1 MATKFFV
8 IDRDNLE
15 ICDTI
20 EAAREKAEWWM
31 ELGRDILN
39 NADDDEIANWMR
51 NGDYL
56 DGIDNGDVEIYA
68 GDDED
73 DDLRDYDGRM
83 SGREIRRYCE
93 RVDVYSGRKAL
104 EAVAAERGIEA

>member
-20 EAAREKAEWWM
+20 EAARNKAEWWM

-39 NADDDEIANWMR
+39 NADDDEIENWMR
-51 NGDYL
+51 NGAYL
-56 DGIDNGDVEIYA
+56 DGIDNGDVEIYE
-68 GDDED
+68 GDDD
-73 DDLRDYDGRM
+73 NDDLHDCDGRI
-83 SGREIRRYCE
+83 SGCAVRRLCA

-104 EAVAAERGIEA
+104 EAIAAERGIEA

>member
-31 ELGRDILN
+31 ELERDILN

-51 NGDYL
+51 NGAYL
-56 DGIDNGDVEIYA
+56 DGIDNGDVEIYG

-73 DDLRDYDGRM
+73 EDLLDYDGRM
-83 SGREIRRYCE
+83 NGREIRRHCE
-93 RVDVYSGRKAL
+93 RVDVYSGRKVL